1 MRGLCCRCPF
11 SGAHLGIPA
20 QILLAARAND
30 ASDAEAGGQG
40 REGDTNG
47 PGDLPRG
54 FLPFDVTPDKIVHIE
69 RVDFSGH
76 VYNLQTDSEWYV
88 ANGIIAHNCRYAATG
103 SLYYSAH
110 SWNAPATVKM
120 WKSIEIQ
127 ADNLGRMQYLTVN
140 YRVDGGAWVE
150 LGDAKVSPSTSLG
163 ITPSGVAG
171 EEIEIR
177 LDFVQLSEQ
186 TPIIVRGVIA
196 RGIERPS
203 TTDIISAVV
212 RCADKLPL
220 RTAGYCPRTG
230 ATILSELK
238 ALAYYPTSVTLVDP
252 VGSERQVVVIPPV
265 TEQAEYAQTGEMSR
279 ELLINLQMAV
289 VDFEESR
296 FTEVTIFGG
305 GSGHALL
312 VPIIVPI
319 TLGGEAVDASV
330 TFTSTKTSRPRI
342 TLIGSFGDDLVITD
356 NEGRVLDFTGTAIGP
371 TKIITIDMHTSTPTV
386 LDEAG
391 DDWESYL
398 VSSNL
403 ASFAIVAGSNTITA
417 TCSGGAVAASK
428 IYLEY

>member
-1 MRGLCCRCPF
+1 
-11 SGAHLGIPA
+11 
-20 QILLAARAND
+20 
-30 ASDAEAGGQG
+30 
-40 REGDTNG
+40 
-47 PGDLPRG
+47 
-54 FLPFDVTPDKIVHIE
+54 
-69 RVDFSGH
+69 
-76 VYNLQTDSEWYV
+76 
-88 ANGIIAHNCRYAATG
+88 
-103 SLYYSAH
+103 
-110 SWNAPATVKM
+110 M

-127 ADNLGRMQYLTVN
+127 ADNLGRMQYVSVY
-140 YRVDGGAWVE
+140 YRVDKGSWVD

-196 RGIERPS
+196 RGIERPD

-212 RCADKLPL
+212 RCADRLPL
-220 RTAGYCPRTG
+220 RTTGYCPRTG